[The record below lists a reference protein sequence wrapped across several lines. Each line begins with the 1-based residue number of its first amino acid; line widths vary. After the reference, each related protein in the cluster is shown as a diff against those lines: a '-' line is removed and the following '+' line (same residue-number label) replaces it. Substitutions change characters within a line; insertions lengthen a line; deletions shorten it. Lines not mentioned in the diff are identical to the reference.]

1 MEESRIC
8 SKCKIEK
15 PLTEEFF
22 GPQQKNKAR
31 LHTECRTCKKE
42 YMRKWQENKRLSK
55 DPEEKRLKEIY
66 EIKEITKEEQQEKL
80 KKAYAH
86 IYYEAFGRSITTER
100 LKSIEGIEE

>member
-1 MEESRIC
+1 VEEFRIC
-8 SKCKIEK
+8 SKCHIEK
-15 PLTEEFF
+15 PLTTEFF

-31 LHTECRTCKKE
+31 LHTECRACKLE
-42 YMRKWQENKRLSK
+42 YSRRYSEKKKLSR
-55 DPEEKRLKEIY
+55 DPEQRRLREIY

-86 IYYEAFGRSITTER
+86 IYYEAFGAAITTER